1 MSEIDP
7 ADVAAGRTAEISE
20 EFAEDL
26 ETGAAGSRL
35 KKPVREG
42 LPSGYR
48 MRADAHY
55 VDQLSSRRA
64 ERPFDSAQGRSFDSA
79 QGRPFDSAQG
89 KQSTARVTDVALS
102 EPAVDLRERRDARER
117 SFDSAQDRP
126 FDSAQGRPFDSAQ
139 GRPFDSAQG
148 RRAGK
153 AFAQLSEDVASIES
167 AAAVLAGDVSPMARR
182 ANVDVIVAQ
191 AWRASW
197 LIRAMA
203 ILDSSHRGHHRSRQ
217 LGFVL
222 TEVCERLAAESRLAG
237 FNLTVQA
244 SDWNAAVSVDE
255 QALVTGV
262 TGAVFGTL
270 GVVGRT
276 DGVTVRLNASASAG
290 ELRSIEVTQD
300 DVMVAPS
307 IASRFFDPLWA
318 DRPGGWVGGLGAS
331 AARAVAQQQG
341 GSAVFLA
348 GERRGTVIRLNFVPA
363 A

>member
-7 ADVAAGRTAEISE
+7 ADGVAGGTAEIPE

-42 LPSGYR
+42 LPAGYK

-64 ERPFDSAQGRSFDSA
+64 ERQSA
-79 QGRPFDSAQG
+79 
-89 KQSTARVTDVALS
+89 ARVIDAAAS
-102 EPAVDLRERRDARER
+102 EPAVDLRDRRDARER
-117 SFDSAQDRP
+117 
-126 FDSAQGRPFDSAQ
+126 
-139 GRPFDSAQG
+139 
-148 RRAGK
+148 RAEK
-153 AFAQLSEDVASIES
+153 AFAQLAEDVVSIES
-167 AAAVLAGDVSPMARR
+167 AAAVLAGDVSPMTRR
-182 ANVDVIVAQ
+182 ANVDVIIAQ

-197 LIRAMA
+197 LLRAIA
-203 ILDSSHRGHHRSRQ
+203 ILDSSHRGSHRRRP
-217 LGFVL
+217 LGFIL
-222 TEVCERLAAESRLAG
+222 TEVCDRLSAESRLTG
-237 FNLTVQA
+237 FSLTVHA

-255 QALVTGV
+255 QALVTGL

-270 GVVGRT
+270 GVVGRA
-276 DGVTVRLNASASAG
+276 DGVTVRLSASASAG
-290 ELRSIEVTQD
+290 ELRSVEVTQD

-307 IASRFFDPLWA
+307 IAGRFFDPLWSE
-318 DRPGGWVGGLGAS
+318 RPGGWMAGLGAS

-348 GERRGTVIRLNFVPA
+348 GERRGTTIRLVFAPA

>member
-7 ADVAAGRTAEISE
+7 ADGVAGGTAEIPE

-26 ETGAAGSRL
+26 ETDVAGSRL

-64 ERPFDSAQGRSFDSA
+64 ERQSA
-79 QGRPFDSAQG
+79 
-89 KQSTARVTDVALS
+89 ARVTEAAAS
-102 EPAVDLRERRDARER
+102 EPAVDFRERRDARER
-117 SFDSAQDRP
+117 PFDSAQDR
-126 FDSAQGRPFDSAQ
+126 
-139 GRPFDSAQG
+139 
-148 RRAGK
+148 RADK
-153 AFAQLSEDVASIES
+153 AFAQLAEDVTSIES
-167 AAAVLAGDVSPMARR
+167 AAAVLAGDVSPMTRR

-197 LIRAMA
+197 LLRAIA
-203 ILDSSHRGHHRSRQ
+203 ILESSHPGHHRPRP
-217 LGFVL
+217 LGFIL
-222 TEVCERLAAESRLAG
+222 TEVCNRLAAESRLAG
-237 FNLTVQA
+237 FTLNVHA

-276 DGVTVRLNASASAG
+276 DGVTVRVNASASAG

-307 IASRFFDPLWA
+307 IASRFFDPLWVE
-318 DRPGGWVGGLGAS
+318 RPGGWVGGLGAS

>member
-7 ADVAAGRTAEISE
+7 ADGVAGGTAEIPE

-26 ETGAAGSRL
+26 EPDAAGSRL

-64 ERPFDSAQGRSFDSA
+64 ERQSA
-79 QGRPFDSAQG
+79 
-89 KQSTARVTDVALS
+89 ARVTEAAAS
-102 EPAVDLRERRDARER
+102 EPAVDFRERRDARER
-117 SFDSAQDRP
+117 
-126 FDSAQGRPFDSAQ
+126 
-139 GRPFDSAQG
+139 
-148 RRAGK
+148 RAEK
-153 AFAQLSEDVASIES
+153 AFAQLAEDVTSIES
-167 AAAVLAGDVSPMARR
+167 AAAVLAGDVSPMTRR

-197 LIRAMA
+197 LLRAIA
-203 ILDSSHRGHHRSRQ
+203 ILESSYRGHHRSRS
-217 LGFVL
+217 LGFIL
-222 TEVCERLAAESRLAG
+222 NEVCDRLAAESRLAG
-237 FNLTVQA
+237 FTLTVHA
-244 SDWNAAVSVDE
+244 SDWNAAVPVDE

-276 DGVTVRLNASASAG
+276 DGVTVRLNASALAG

-318 DRPGGWVGGLGAS
+318 ERPGGWVGGLGAS

>member
-7 ADVAAGRTAEISE
+7 ADIAAGGNEETPE
-20 EFAEDL
+20 EFQDDL
-26 ETGAAGSRL
+26 ETGSENARL
-35 KKPVREG
+35 KKPLREG
-42 LPSGYR
+42 LPPGYR

-55 VDQLSSRRA
+55 VDQLSSRRERAAAAKAA
-64 ERPFDSAQGRSFDSA
+64 EAAPAVPA
-79 QGRPFDSAQG
+79 
-89 KQSTARVTDVALS
+89 

-117 SFDSAQDRP
+117 RADR
-126 FDSAQGRPFDSAQ
+126 
-139 GRPFDSAQG
+139 
-148 RRAGK
+148 
-153 AFAQLSEDVASIES
+153 AFAQLTEDVTSIES
-167 AAAVLAGDVSPMARR
+167 AAQVLAGDVSPMTRR

-197 LIRAMA
+197 LLRAMA
-203 ILDSSHRGHHRSRQ
+203 ILDNTHRGHHRPRP

-222 TEVCERLAAESRLAG
+222 TQVCDRLAAESRLSG
-237 FNLTVQA
+237 FSLTIHA

-255 QALVTGV
+255 QALVAGL

-270 GVVGRT
+270 GVVGRSE
-276 DGVTVRLNASASAG
+276 GVTIRLSASASAG
-290 ELRSIEVTQD
+290 ELRSVEVTQD

-318 DRPGGWVGGLGAS
+318 ERPGGWVAGLGAS

-348 GERRGTVIRLNFVPA
+348 GERRGTTIRLNFVA
-363 A
+363 AA

>member
-7 ADVAAGRTAEISE
+7 ADGVAGGTAEIPE
-20 EFAEDL
+20 EFTEDL

-64 ERPFDSAQGRSFDSA
+64 ERQSA
-79 QGRPFDSAQG
+79 
-89 KQSTARVTDVALS
+89 ARVTEAAAS
-102 EPAVDLRERRDARER
+102 EPAVDFRERRDARE
-117 SFDSAQDRP
+117 RP

-139 GRPFDSAQG
+139 GRPFDSAQD
-148 RRAGK
+148 RRAEK
-153 AFAQLSEDVASIES
+153 AFAQLAEDVTSIES
-167 AAAVLAGDVSPMARR
+167 AAAVLAGDVSPMTRR

-197 LIRAMA
+197 LLRAMA
-203 ILDSSHRGHHRSRQ
+203 ILDSSHRGHHRSRP
-217 LGFVL
+217 LGFIL
-222 TEVCERLAAESRLAG
+222 TEVCNRLAAESRLAG
-237 FNLTVQA
+237 FTLNVHA

-276 DGVTVRLNASASAG
+276 DGVTVRVNASASAG

-318 DRPGGWVGGLGAS
+318 ERPGGWVGGLGAS

>member
-7 ADVAAGRTAEISE
+7 ADGVAGGTAEIPE

-26 ETGAAGSRL
+26 ETDVAGSRL

-64 ERPFDSAQGRSFDSA
+64 ERQSA
-79 QGRPFDSAQG
+79 
-89 KQSTARVTDVALS
+89 ARVTEAAAS
-102 EPAVDLRERRDARER
+102 EPAVDFRERRDARER
-117 SFDSAQDRP
+117 PFDSAQD
-126 FDSAQGRPFDSAQ
+126 
-139 GRPFDSAQG
+139 

-153 AFAQLSEDVASIES
+153 AFAQLAEDVTSIES
-167 AAAVLAGDVSPMARR
+167 AAAVLAGDVSPMTRR

-197 LIRAMA
+197 LLRAIA
-203 ILDSSHRGHHRSRQ
+203 ILESSHPGHHRSRP
-217 LGFVL
+217 LGFIL
-222 TEVCERLAAESRLAG
+222 TEVCNRLAAESRLAG
-237 FNLTVQA
+237 FTLNVHA

-276 DGVTVRLNASASAG
+276 DGITVRVNASASAG

-318 DRPGGWVGGLGAS
+318 ERPGGWVGGLGAS

-348 GERRGTVIRLNFVPA
+348 GERRGTVIRLTFVPA

>member
-1 MSEIDP
+1 VSEIDP
-7 ADVAAGRTAEISE
+7 AAGVAGGTAEIPE
-20 EFAEDL
+20 EFTEDL
-26 ETGAAGSRL
+26 ETGAAGSRV
-35 KKPVREG
+35 KQPVREG

-64 ERPFDSAQGRSFDSA
+64 ERPFDSAQGRPLDSV
-79 QGRPFDSAQG
+79 QGRQSA
-89 KQSTARVTDVALS
+89 ARVTEAAVS
-102 EPAVDLRERRDARER
+102 EPAVDFRERRDARER
-117 SFDSAQDRP
+117 PFDSVQGKPFDSAQDR
-126 FDSAQGRPFDSAQ
+126 
-139 GRPFDSAQG
+139 
-148 RRAGK
+148 RADK
-153 AFAQLSEDVASIES
+153 AFAQLAEDVTSIES
-167 AAAVLAGDVSPMARR
+167 AAAVLAGDVSPMTRR

-197 LIRAMA
+197 LLRAMA
-203 ILDSSHRGHHRSRQ
+203 ILESSHRGHHRSRP
-217 LGFVL
+217 LGFIL
-222 TEVCERLAAESRLAG
+222 TEVCNRLAAESRLAG
-237 FNLTVQA
+237 FTLNVHA

-276 DGVTVRLNASASAG
+276 DGVTVRVNASASAG

-318 DRPGGWVGGLGAS
+318 ERPGGWVGGLGAS

-341 GSAVFLA
+341 GSAVFFA

>member
-7 ADVAAGRTAEISE
+7 ADGVAGGTAEIPE
-20 EFAEDL
+20 EFTEDL
-26 ETGAAGSRL
+26 ETGAAGSRV
-35 KKPVREG
+35 KQPVREG

-64 ERPFDSAQGRSFDSA
+64 ERPFDSAQGR
-79 QGRPFDSAQG
+79 
-89 KQSTARVTDVALS
+89 QSVARVTEAAVS
-102 EPAVDLRERRDARER
+102 EPAVDFRERRDARER
-117 SFDSAQDRP
+117 PFDSAQDR
-126 FDSAQGRPFDSAQ
+126 
-139 GRPFDSAQG
+139 
-148 RRAGK
+148 RADK
-153 AFAQLSEDVASIES
+153 AFAQLAEDVTSIES
-167 AAAVLAGDVSPMARR
+167 AAAVLAGDVSPMTRR

-197 LIRAMA
+197 LLRAMA
-203 ILDSSHRGHHRSRQ
+203 ILDSSHRGHHRSRP
-217 LGFVL
+217 LGFIL
-222 TEVCERLAAESRLAG
+222 TEVCNRLAAESRLAG
-237 FNLTVQA
+237 FTLNVHA

-276 DGVTVRLNASASAG
+276 DGITVRVNASASAG

-318 DRPGGWVGGLGAS
+318 ERPGGWVGGLGAS